1 MHSYQHIYLSTLSV
15 LRTSELLFLLDIV
28 IGAPY
33 ENDNEGAIYIYN
45 GCKTGIFQIFSQ
57 RIPGAAVFPG
67 IKSFGAALSKSY
79 NMNDDNV
86 NGEYFFNLFNS
97 KGIFNTYELDKSIS
111 KNSE

>member
-1 MHSYQHIYLSTLSV
+1 M
-15 LRTSELLFLLDIV
+15 

-45 GCKTGIFQIFSQ
+45 GCKTGIFPMFSQ
-57 RIPGAAVFPG
+57 RIPGAAVLPG

-86 NGEYFFNLFNS
+86 NGEYFLTFSILKEFSILMSWTNPFPKKVS
-97 KGIFNTYELDKSIS
+97 EYDQEIQQSQTADKPMAPR
-111 KNSE
+111 